1 MAVLIYFFQGKIN
14 KDNQMPGLGCLPEN
28 RAVENIIP
36 TSVQDEPEKKK
47 SLHTERKSTQTHSY
61 VLVLTERKGNKFTL
75 NSLKRDNI
83 NFCCFIQPINTNHE
97 AITSLLLHVHND
109 DI

>member
-36 TSVQDEPEKKK
+36 TSVQDEPEKKNPCIQ
-47 SLHTERKSTQTHSY
+47 R
-61 VLVLTERKGNKFTL
+61 GNQHKPTVTYWF
-75 NSLKRDNI
+75 
-83 NFCCFIQPINTNHE
+83 
-97 AITSLLLHVHND
+97 
-109 DI
+109 